1 MFTNELKRMLLEDR
15 SKEDENDMRSPTK
28 VHMVVEDDAQ
38 KDAEEDTKKHSE
50 ECVEAIVKDNDLLAE
65 VEQIRVAISLLRI
78 PAHIELTRAELSILQ
93 TTICGLR
100 YMKRSLDWQ
109 QSFGAAVHDMWNDND
124 ENGVTKRAVKMVLA
138 C

>member
-1 MFTNELKRMLLEDR
+1 LLEDR
-15 SKEDENDMRSPTK
+15 FKEDENDMRSPTK
-28 VHMVVEDDAQ
+28 VHTVVEDDAQ
-38 KDAEEDTKKHSE
+38 KAAEEDTKEHSE
-50 ECVEAIVKDNDLLAE
+50 GCVEDNHLLAE